1 MLFLRWAAGVL
12 TAVTVASMQPAMAQ
26 EIPKTA
32 LQDVAITYDAVR
44 ANHNAVDNFWM
55 QGGAAELG
63 VRLYRRLG
71 AAARVEGLHSAPST
85 ANGLPISMVVVVVGP
100 RYRLTTRGGKY
111 AVFGEGLVGYADG
124 FRSQFP
130 QNSGPGTTS
139 TQITTNANTLAVE
152 AGGGVDVR
160 LSRKIAIRPI
170 EASYLRTQFPNFT
183 TNVQNSL
190 RVGAGL
196 VFVLSR

>member
-1 MLFLRWAAGVL
+1 MLFLRWVGVL

-26 EIPKTA
+26 EKPKTTSV
-32 LQDVAITYDAVR
+32 DVAITYDAVR
-44 ANHNAVDNFWM
+44 ANHSAVDSFWM
-55 QGGAAELG
+55 QGGAVELG
-63 VRLYRRLG
+63 VGLYRKLG
-71 AAARVEGLHSAPST
+71 VAARIEGLHSAPST
-85 ANGLPISMVVVVVGP
+85 ANGVPLSMVVVVVGP

-111 AVFGEGLVGYADG
+111 ALFGEGLVGYADG
-124 FRSQFP
+124 FRSQFSE
-130 QNSGPGTTS
+130 NSGSAGTTS
-139 TQITTNANTLAVE
+139 TQVTTNANALAIE

-190 RVGAGL
+190 RVGAGI
-196 VFVLSR
+196 VFMLSR